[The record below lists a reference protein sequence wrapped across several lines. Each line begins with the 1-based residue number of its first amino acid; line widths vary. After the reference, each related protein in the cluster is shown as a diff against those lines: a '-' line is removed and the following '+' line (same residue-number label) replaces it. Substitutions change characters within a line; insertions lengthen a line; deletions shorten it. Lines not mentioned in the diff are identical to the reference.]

1 MHEARINGVNES
13 LNKCPKN
20 HASVTHKG
28 HPCSSF
34 WIHRYLHKQDIWIV
48 LLDCNI
54 KDSVNWY
61 SKLSDKK

>member
-28 HPCSSF
+28 HPFSSF
-34 WIHRYLHKQDIWIV
+34 WIHRYLHKQDYWIV

-54 KDSVNWY
+54 KDSV
-61 SKLSDKK
+61 